1 MNITFN
7 NRVKQVLLLFLIIL
21 LIYLSLR
28 ELALFLP
35 GILGAITLYILSRG
49 NYFQLVYNK
58 KWKKGRA
65 AGFYIIYYLI
75 LLGIPVFLA
84 ITLISPKINSFLSDP
99 SATIETIKQSVA
111 QVQQKIG
118 ITIASEQS
126 LSGSLD
132 KLTAIIPSLLNSTA
146 MLLANLATMLFFLYY
161 MLYYSSEME
170 KTLFRIIP
178 LKDDNT
184 SMLATET
191 KKIVKAN
198 AFGIPLI
205 SIIQGLTATLGY
217 FIFGVKEWALWGFLT
232 GVFAFF
238 PIVGTM
244 LVWVPLVVYTYA
256 TGNSGSAFGLLL
268 YSVIV
273 TGNID
278 YVARITIMR
287 KLGDVHPIITVLG
300 VIIGLGL
307 FGFVGLIFG
316 PLLVNY
322 IILLFKIY
330 MNEFI
335 DKDAI
340 KAQSDL
346 TAVEEIKTEE
356 RKEELK
362 EALREEKGEKGET
375 SNIGDVKQDQALT
388 EKLEK
393 RIDEKNEAKDGDNKK

>member
-1 MNITFN
+1 MKFN
-7 NRVKQVLLLFLIIL
+7 DRIKQILLLLLIIL
-21 LIYLSLR
+21 LIFLTLK
-28 ELALFLP
+28 ELTLFLP
-35 GILGAITLYILSRG
+35 GILGAITLYVLSRA

-65 AGFYIIYYLI
+65 AGIYIIYYLF
-75 LLGIPVFLA
+75 LLGLPVFLA
-84 ITLISPKINSFLSDP
+84 ITLISPKVNTFLSDP
-99 SATIETIKQSVA
+99 TATITSIKQAVM

-118 ITIASEQS
+118 ITFATEES

-132 KLTAIIPSLLNSTA
+132 KITAFLPSVLNSTA

-161 MLYYSSEME
+161 MLYYSREME

-184 SMLATET
+184 NMLASET

-198 AFGIPLI
+198 ALGIPLI

-244 LVWVPLVVYTYA
+244 IIWVPLVIYA
-256 TGNSGSAFGLLL
+256 FVTGTSTMAIGLLL
-268 YSVIV
+268 YSVII
-273 TGNID
+273 TGNVD
-278 YVARITIMR
+278 YIARITIMK

-300 VIIGLGL
+300 VIVGLGL
-307 FGFVGLIFG
+307 FGFIGLVFG

-335 DKDAI
+335 DKEAI
-340 KAQSDL
+340 KEQTDIAV
-346 TAVEEIKTEE
+346 VEEIRIEE
-356 RKEELK
+356 RKVELK
-362 EALREEKGEKGET
+362 ETLKEEKIE
-375 SNIGDVKQDQALT
+375 Q
-388 EKLEK
+388 KLEQPHK
-393 RIDEKNEAKDGDNKK
+393 EKVEKETEAKKEK